1 MCILIFDFQV
11 AYCQVMLVVKM
22 KSFEKNVKKDKIA
35 LKHVPLL
42 KKLLTGNLLSFSL

>member
-11 AYCQVMLVVKM
+11 AYCQVMVKM
-22 KSFEKNVKKDKIA
+22 KGFEKNVKTVKIA